1 MTLAPAQVI
10 IQINKIVIQITA
22 SGGCILGA
30 ILPAS
35 RRVVAVSGDLVGS
48 RNLRNRNELAPMIE
62 RAMAVASQSRDAGW
76 LAPPML
82 TRGLD
87 EFSAA
92 LESLLPVFDFSVALN
107 EALWPLRF
115 RIGIGVGA
123 VDVGLETGLA
133 SRLDGPAFHL
143 AAEALADARATR
155 RPLVIRDPSAD
166 PVLLAALEALAQA
179 HGALVEGWT
188 PAAARQVPMM
198 RTAGHQARVAGM
210 LGVTQQAVSRT
221 LTRAR
226 YRDLRDIEDA
236 ANAIIAS
243 RLIPD
248 EGVLGE

>member
-1 MTLAPAQVI
+1 MSAVFPVSHRL
-10 IQINKIVIQITA
+10 
-22 SGGCILGA
+22 
-30 ILPAS
+30 
-35 RRVVAVSGDLVGS
+35 VALSGDLVGS
-48 RNLRNRNELAPMIE
+48 RNLKNRKDLAPKIE
-62 RAMAVASQSRDAGW
+62 RAMAAASQPGNTHW
-76 LAPPML
+76 LALPML

-115 RIGIGVGA
+115 RIGVGVGG
-123 VDVGLETGLA
+123 VDVGLETRLA

-166 PVLLAALEALAQA
+166 PVLLAALESLAQA

-188 PAAARQVPMM
+188 PAAARQVPLM
-198 RTAGHQARVAGM
+198 RTVGHQARVAGM

-236 ANAIIAS
+236 ANAIIAG

-248 EGVLGE
+248 DGVLGE

>member
-1 MTLAPAQVI
+1 MVVVLSAVR
-10 IQINKIVIQITA
+10 
-22 SGGCILGA
+22 
-30 ILPAS
+30 PAS
-35 RRVVAVSGDLVGS
+35 HRVVAVSGDLVGS
-48 RNLRNRNELAPMIE
+48 RNLNNRKDLASMIE
-62 RAMAVASQSRDAGW
+62 RAMAAASQPRHADW
-76 LAPPML
+76 LALPML

-92 LESLLPVFDFSVALN
+92 LDSLLPLFDFSVALN

-115 RIGIGVGA
+115 RIGVGVGG
-123 VDVGLETGLA
+123 VDVGLETGIA

-143 AAEALADARATR
+143 AAEALADARTTR

-188 PAAARQVPMM
+188 PAAARQVPLM
-198 RTAGHQARVAGM
+198 RTVGHQVRLAEM

-226 YRDLRDIEDA
+226 YRELRDIEGA
-236 ANAIIAS
+236 ANAIIAG

-248 EGVLGE
+248 EGLLGES

>member
-1 MTLAPAQVI
+1 M
-10 IQINKIVIQITA
+10 
-22 SGGCILGA
+22 GA
-30 ILPAS
+30 ILPVS
-35 RRVVAVSGDLVGS
+35 HRLVAVSGDLIGS
-48 RNLRNRNELAPMIE
+48 RNLKNRKDLASKIE
-62 RAMAVASQSRDAGW
+62 HAMAAAAQSCRTRW
-76 LAPPML
+76 TAPPML

-92 LESLLPVFDFSVALN
+92 LDSLLPLFDFSVALN
-107 EALWPLRF
+107 EVLWPLRF
-115 RIGIGVGA
+115 RIGVGIGV

-143 AAEALADARATR
+143 AAEALVAARATR

-188 PAAARQVPMM
+188 PAAARQVPLM
-198 RTAGHQARVAGM
+198 RNVGHQARVAEM

-226 YRDLRDIEDA
+226 YRDLRDIEGA
-236 ANAIIAS
+236 ANAIIAG